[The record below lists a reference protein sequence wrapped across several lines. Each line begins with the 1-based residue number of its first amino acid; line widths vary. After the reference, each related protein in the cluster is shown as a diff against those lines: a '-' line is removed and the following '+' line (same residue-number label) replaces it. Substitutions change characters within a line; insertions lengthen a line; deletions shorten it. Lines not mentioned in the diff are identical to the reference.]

1 MKVTRDDIRLVE
13 DEPPPVLGTW
23 SRVYTFVICELACVI
38 ALFWWFTVS
47 FRP

>member
-1 MKVTRDDIRLVE
+1 MKVTRDDLRQVD
-13 DEPPPVLGTW
+13 DEPPPLLGTW

-38 ALFWWFTVS
+38 ALLWRFTIA